1 MTREKLSM
9 NNGTTTT
16 TTTTTT
22 SSSSSSSSLHFALKS
37 YTYSGLLPAFLMLCC
52 GAVLFGL
59 LPQFLMV
66 FWGSYYSMLAGSS
79 YTGLVQITLLILLQ
93 GIFYTMVE
101 RPLDFFA
108 KALANRQS
116 TWLRSALQAKADSNP
131 GLFMQVSQAG
141 QKILDCDS
149 FFSKTNLMVKNALFS
164 GVSVLGNFVYLARYG
179 FFWLSVKIFAL
190 MLATDWVVYRLNMS
204 QKWWGMAKLDQES
217 KNAATTFRDAFNSMR
232 DNIALYQGQEGLLR
246 AKIQSLRAANQPA
259 YLRTMRVKQWVSAV
273 VNTFVSVCA
282 RLVCPLVAIFVLR
295 TGQLTMPLGDSGT
308 ANQGVN
314 AGVFQQILFCFTQ
327 LWRSGSVIKT
337 NMDSA
342 TAVESS
348 FNNIKDC
355 IRILSYQPAD
365 GVEQVTPISTRALA
379 VGAFW
384 GMLQVWWLV
393 TMVTQMLQ
401 YYQVVGALPVFV
413 LTPLPLMP
421 MMAANLFFSVRYMG
435 GKSIL
440 PWAEIINV
448 SVFSFTTAVLVVYGA
463 SFFFVGSLYYPLIQG
478 VALATYFLALLTSC
492 YFLQAYRRRLSCLAC
507 AAMTNKQTTF
517 GSLSAKS
524 SQANSAMAAEL
535 SDVALCQSYDK
546 ECVLTPLLSFAP
558 NTSVAIPFRQASLVS
573 GDANVGKSALIFQS
587 LMPHFGRAG
596 PLMLTGQRDVW
607 ADIQLVFSQQQNPM
621 QNLARFDRDFVFRV
635 AGQDLPACSAL
646 AKVFYTLVITNPD
659 NMTKQDYDLWQKWPR
674 IKADILTFLQD
685 PDLDFAQDW
694 RDALA
699 ADKSMPVMSGGNKA
713 KLMSAVIAAILR
725 LSAYQ
730 PGRSVLVGLDYAF
743 DGISESVLPHVVA
756 KLTACVRAVPKSAL
770 VVNLAKEKVTF
781 GGGAKSL
788 DETFDQIL
796 TVQKTGKE
804 VSVQV
809 QINAALHNTSSKKK
823 LPCHA

>member
-1 MTREKLSM
+1 MSPQKQS
-9 NNGTTTT
+9 NNSL
-16 TTTTTT
+16 T
-22 SSSSSSSSLHFALKS
+22 SSSSLYFALKS
-37 YTYSGLLPAFLMLCC
+37 YTYSGLLPAFMALSC

-59 LPQFLMV
+59 LPQFLMA
-66 FWGSYYSMLAGSS
+66 FWGSYYTMLAGGSS
-79 YTGLVQITLLILLQ
+79 TGLVQITLLILLQ

-116 TWLRSALQAKADSNP
+116 TWLRSALQAKADSHP
-131 GLFMQVSQAG
+131 GLFMQVTHAG

-149 FFSKTNLMVKNALFS
+149 FFAKTNLMVKKALS
-164 GVSVLGNFVYLARYG
+164 SCVSVLGNFVYLARYG

-190 MLATDWVVYRLNMS
+190 MLTTDWMIYRLNIS
-204 QKWWGMAKLDQES
+204 QKRWGMAKLDQES
-217 KNAATTFRDAFNSMR
+217 KNSATIFRDAFNSMR

-246 AKIQSLRAANQPA
+246 AKIHSLRVYNQPA
-259 YLRTMRVKQWVSAV
+259 YLHSMRLKQWVSAV

-327 LWRSGSVIKT
+327 LWRSGSVIKS
-337 NMDSA
+337 NVDSA

-355 IRILSYQPAD
+355 MRTLSYQPGD
-365 GVEQVTPISTRALA
+365 GVTSVSPITMRAFLA
-379 VGAFW
+379 GASW
-384 GMLQVWWLV
+384 GMLQVWWMV
-393 TMVTQMLQ
+393 TMLTQVLQ
-401 YYQVVGALPVFV
+401 HYQVVGVLPAYV
-413 LTPLPLMP
+413 LMPLPFIP
-421 MMAANLFFSVRYMG
+421 MAAANLFFALCYRG
-435 GKSIL
+435 AKSKL
-440 PWAEIINV
+440 PWAEIAYV
-448 SVFSFTTAVLVVYGA
+448 SVFSFTAAVLMVYGA
-463 SFFFVGSLYYPLIQG
+463 SFFFIGVSYYRFLQSAALG
-478 VALATYFLALLTSC
+478 AYFVALVASC
-492 YFLQAYRRRLSCLAC
+492 YLLKVYRARLSSLAC
-507 AAMTNKQTTF
+507 TAITSKQAA
-517 GSLSAKS
+517 SSAVVAKAA
-524 SQANSAMAAEL
+524 QANPAMAAAL
-535 SDVALCQSYDK
+535 SDIALCQSCDK
-546 ECVLTPLLSFAP
+546 ECVLAPLLAFAP
-558 NTSVAIPFRQASLVS
+558 NTSVSIPFRQASLVS

-587 LMPHFGRAG
+587 LMPHFGRAA
-596 PLMLTGQRDVW
+596 PLVLTGQRDVW

-621 QNLARFDRDFVFRV
+621 QNLARFDRDFVFRY

-659 NMTKQDYDLWQKWPR
+659 NMTKQDYDLWKKWPR

-713 KLMSAVIAAILR
+713 KLMSAVIWSILR
-725 LSAYQ
+725 ISAYQ
-730 PGRSVLVGLDYAF
+730 PGRSVLAGLDYAF
-743 DGISESVLPHVVA
+743 DGISESVLPHVIA
-756 KLTACVRAVPKSAL
+756 KLTECVRHVPKSAL
-770 VVNLAKEKVTF
+770 VVNLAKEKVTLV
-781 GGGAKSL
+781 GGAKSL

-809 QINAALHNTSSKKK
+809 QINAALHNTSSKQK